1 MQESNP
7 HLVLYLGIEPDFYI
21 VLRESNP
28 DCKTIYVGDG
38 RIYGNLKKNFMET
51 LYLVHETFFLFRESN
66 PRNLFDGGKESLGRQ

>member
-7 HLVLYLGIEPDFYI
+7 HLVLNSGIEPDFYI

-28 DCKTIYVGDG
+28 DCKTIGDG

-51 LYLVHETFFLFRESN
+51 LYLVHETFFFI
-66 PRNLFDGGKESLGRQ
+66 